1 MERVKALVETLQE
14 QLKFSAT
21 IGQLKGTVQKLQIE
35 LEAQDNNVNEIN
47 AHFSQKESLN
57 DKLKVEKIEVLQ
69 SLKEATIHNLHK
81 AIDVNQ
87 KFIFIKEL
95 FKGDEGL
102 YDKTVREINKFTNYG
117 EAEFWMEEELLSK
130 LKWEKANA
138 QVQQFYG
145 LVKRRFS

>member
-14 QLKFSAT
+14 QLKLSAT
-21 IGQLKGTVQKLQIE
+21 IGQLKATVQKLQIE

-117 EAEFWMEEELLSK
+117 EAEFWMAEELLSK

>member
-14 QLKFSAT
+14 QLKLSAT
-21 IGQLKGTVQKLQIE
+21 IGQLKATVQKLQIE

-47 AHFSQKESLN
+47 AHFSQNESLN

-117 EAEFWMEEELLSK
+117 EAEFWMAEELLSK

>member
-14 QLKFSAT
+14 QLKLSAT

-95 FKGDEGL
+95 LSRNIHKH
-102 YDKTVREINKFTNYG
+102 IN
-117 EAEFWMEEELLSK
+117 
-130 LKWEKANA
+130 
-138 QVQQFYG
+138 
-145 LVKRRFS
+145 R

>member
-14 QLKFSAT
+14 QLKLSAT

-35 LEAQDNNVNEIN
+35 LEAQDNHVNEIN
-47 AHFSQKESLN
+47 AHFSQKESMN

>member
-14 QLKFSAT
+14 QLKLSAT

>member
-14 QLKFSAT
+14 QLKLSAT
-21 IGQLKGTVQKLQIE
+21 IGQLKETVQKLQIE
-35 LEAQDNNVNEIN
+35 LEAQGNNGNEIN

-57 DKLKVEKIEVLQ
+57 DKLKVEKVEVLQ
-69 SLKEATIHNLHK
+69 SLKKATIHNLHK

-87 KFIFIKEL
+87 KFIFIQEL

-102 YDKTVREINKFTNYG
+102 YDKTVREINKFTNYA

-130 LKWEKANA
+130 LKWEKANS